1 MKKAGSLILWVVIS
15 ALAIFILY
23 YVYNHFAA
31 KAQMEPIRPQ
41 TSDGIEDDKNNI
53 ENSNEGKKD
62 SEGADK
68 KENDGSKSSEKNEE
82 NNEKIM
88 APDFT
93 LEDINGKKVSLSDY
107 RGKIVFLNFWATW
120 CQYCVM
126 EMPDLEEVHQEFSK
140 GDDAVIL
147 TVNSD
152 EDPDVVKKFM
162 KDNNLTLPVLM
173 DYTYEVNWMYGISG
187 IPVTYVIDRDGSVYG
202 RIPSMTDKETLL
214 KIFES
219 IK

>member
-1 MKKAGSLILWVVIS
+1 
-15 ALAIFILY
+15 
-23 YVYNHFAA
+23 
-31 KAQMEPIRPQ
+31 MEDNNGQKDLKSENLRQ
-41 TSDGIEDDKNNI
+41 DSNSENNI
-53 ENSNEGKKD
+53 EGKNDESKD

-68 KENDGSKSSEKNEE
+68 DKESGENELNDDEEVKDENKSSEE
-82 NNEKIM
+82 NNEKII

-126 EMPDLEEVHQEFSK
+126 EMPDLEKVHQGFSK

-152 EDPDVVKKFM
+152 EDPEKVKKFI

-173 DYTYEVNWMYGISG
+173 DYAYEVNWMYGISS
-187 IPVTYVIDRDGSVYG
+187 IPVTFVIGRDGSVYG
-202 RIPSMTDKETLL
+202 AIPGMTNKDTLL
-214 KIFES
+214 NIYES